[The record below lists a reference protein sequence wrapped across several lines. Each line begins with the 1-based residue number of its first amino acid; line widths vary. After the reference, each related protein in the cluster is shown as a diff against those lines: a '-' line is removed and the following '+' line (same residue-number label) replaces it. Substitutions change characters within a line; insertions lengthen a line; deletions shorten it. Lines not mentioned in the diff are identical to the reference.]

1 MAANERLSQYLTEGK
16 DWERKATS
24 IPGVFLL
31 KLPPFRGR
39 PATLA
44 IEINPV
50 DSSGAVLK
58 KRGIIIRSATELDEI
73 NRLLSNPKISQL
85 AKSVD
90 GVNPE
95 RKLTTAKSEEDV
107 FEI

>member
-1 MAANERLSQYLTEGK
+1 
-16 DWERKATS
+16 
-24 IPGVFLL
+24 
-31 KLPPFRGR
+31 
-39 PATLA
+39 
-44 IEINPV
+44 
-50 DSSGAVLK
+50 
-58 KRGIIIRSATELDEI
+58 LDEI

-95 RKLTTAKSEEDV
+95 RKLTAAKSEGDI

>member
-1 MAANERLSQYLTEGK
+1 MSTNERLVEFLRDAA

-31 KLPPFRGR
+31 KLPLYRGR

-50 DSSGAVLK
+50 DSTGSPSK
-58 KRGIIIRSATELDEI
+58 KRGIVVRSEAEIAEI
-73 NRLLSNPKISQL
+73 NKLLANPRLSQL
-85 AKSVD
+85 AKSID
-90 GVNPE
+90 QVNPQ
-95 RKLTTAKSEEDV
+95 RKRPATEQEDI